1 MLAMVGAS
9 GQISLGKT
17 FAGQCFD
24 VEQREDGSILL
35 KPVIVVP
42 EDEAWLYTPEMQAQL
57 ERGEVWMREHPPTET
72 DLEALAKRLGVEG

>member
-9 GQISLGKT
+9 GQISLGKA

-35 KPVIVVP
+35 KPVIVVS
-42 EDEAWLYTPEMQAQL
+42 EDEAWLHTPEMQAQL
-57 ERGEVWMREHPPTET
+57 ERGDAWMRGHPPAET